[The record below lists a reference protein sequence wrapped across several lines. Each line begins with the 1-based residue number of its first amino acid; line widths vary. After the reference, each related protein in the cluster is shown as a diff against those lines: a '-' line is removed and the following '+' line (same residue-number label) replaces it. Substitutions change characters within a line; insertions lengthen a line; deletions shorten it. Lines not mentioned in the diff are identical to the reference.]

1 MSVSWKIQYC
11 KDGNSPQI
19 DHASKQFQQ
28 GFIFHGIIEADSK
41 FCRNVRGQDN

>member
-1 MSVSWKIQYC
+1 MSISWMIQYC

-28 GFIFHGIIEADSK
+28 SFIFHGIIKLTPNFVEM
-41 FCRNVRGQDN
+41 